1 MTSRT
6 PQAPRKPRTA
16 SKASSEQRD
25 SSSDEL
31 AVERFK
37 ERQRKKPPIQEVSPA
52 MLGLGGQ
59 DVARAGNA
67 LASGDPFFVIGLC
80 NQFLHV
86 QSANNQFSADRLNF
100 MLSIVNG
107 IEPRDPTEALLA
119 SQMAAIHCAFME
131 CIRHMNSAR
140 TRDHRQEEQN
150 TMMRLSR
157 VFTMQLDAL
166 KRYRS
171 TGEQRIQ
178 VQHINV
184 NADKAVVGVS
194 QGDGAGSQNGNQP
207 HGPEPHGAP
216 ERSTPLLSHLKTD
229 RLPLPLTGSEGLERV
244 PLPRSA
250 LGSPK
255 RRGQRF
261 L

>member
-1 MTSRT
+1 MASK
-6 PQAPRKPRTA
+6 AGAARKPRTPG
-16 SKASSEQRD
+16 KASAEPCISPT
-25 SSSDEL
+25 DEL
-31 AVERFK
+31 AIEKFK
-37 ERQRKKPPIQEVSPA
+37 ERQRNNPPVQEVSPQSLA
-52 MLGLGGQ
+52 LEGA

-80 NQFLHV
+80 NQLLHTR
-86 QSANNQFSADRLNF
+86 SASNQFPVDRLNF

-119 SQMAAIHCAFME
+119 SQMAAVHCAFME
-131 CIRHMNSAR
+131 CIRHMNAAN

-150 TMMRLSR
+150 AMMRLSR
-157 VFTMQLDAL
+157 VFNMQLETL

-194 QGDGAGSQNGNQP
+194 QGDGAGSENGNQP
-207 HGPEPHGAP
+207 HGTESRGAAQ
-216 ERSTPLLSHLKTD
+216 RGTPLLSHLKTD
-229 RLPLPLTGSEGLERV
+229 RLTLSLAGGKGLERM

-250 LGSPK
+250 LGGAK
-255 RRGQRF
+255 R
-261 L
+261 